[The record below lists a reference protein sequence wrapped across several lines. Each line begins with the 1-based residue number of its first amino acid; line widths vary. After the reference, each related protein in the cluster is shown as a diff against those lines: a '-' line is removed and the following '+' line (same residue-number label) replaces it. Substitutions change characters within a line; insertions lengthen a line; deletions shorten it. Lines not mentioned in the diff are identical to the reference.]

1 MQIKITFSE
10 IQSIILEHWHKQ
22 IVFAFVNDSTMN
34 VSTKVK
40 VIGFSKLL
48 GLNIEVG
55 KIIGNDLYLSYSGGG
70 SEIIIGPLLAFLKK
84 WLPEKSTIIES
95 GSNHSLVIHLEEI
108 EQLQNMLEKV
118 TLYQITFDSTGIN
131 IEFTLKNI

>member
-40 VIGFSKLL
+40 VIGFSKSL

-55 KIIGNDLYLSYSGGG
+55 KIIENDLYLLYSGGG
-70 SEIIIGPLLAFLKK
+70 SEIIMGPLLAFFKK
-84 WLPEKSTIIES
+84 WLPEKSNIIES
-95 GSNHSLVIHLEEI
+95 GSNHSLVIHLAEI

-118 TLYQITFDSTGIN
+118 TLNQITFDSTGIN